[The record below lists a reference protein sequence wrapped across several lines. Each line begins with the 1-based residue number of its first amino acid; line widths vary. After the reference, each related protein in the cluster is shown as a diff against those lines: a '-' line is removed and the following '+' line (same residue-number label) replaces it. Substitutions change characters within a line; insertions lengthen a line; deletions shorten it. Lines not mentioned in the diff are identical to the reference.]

1 VPHGKVSATRANE
14 YSVYI
19 AKAKKLGAR
28 GAKIISASSIRTAAW
43 VRLKCQFGCGGYG
56 GCLTCPPHS
65 PTPSQTREVVKCYRH
80 ALLAHG
86 DNWSD
91 ISGIVA
97 ALERTIFL
105 DGFHKAFAMGSGPCE
120 LCKTCPETC
129 RHPEKAR
136 PSMEACG
143 IDVFA
148 TARANGFPINVVRR
162 ENCRGDYY
170 GVVLIE

>member
-1 VPHGKVSATRANE
+1 VSHDRTSASPAKQ
-14 YSVYI
+14 YSGYV

-28 GAKIISASSIRTAAW
+28 GAKIIPASSIRTAEW

-65 PTPSQTREVVKCYRH
+65 PTPSQTREAVKRYRH
-80 ALLAHG
+80 ALLVHG
-86 DNWSD
+86 HEWGNV
-91 ISGIVA
+91 SGIVVS
-97 ALERTIFL
+97 LERAIFL

-120 LCKTCPETC
+120 LCRSCPETC

-148 TARANGFPINVVRR
+148 TVRANGFPIEVVRR
-162 ENCRGDYY
+162 KNRKGDYY